1 MSCACRL
8 GAATCAHPHDGN
20 WGWVAKT
27 RISSGVAIVQSWPR
41 KAQDTTEA
49 AAQTPA
55 SYLVFLSPERY
66 QLNPWLS
73 PKEVARAVK
82 NTIPVTLFFD

>member
-1 MSCACRL
+1 MSCACGL
-8 GAATCAHPHDGN
+8 GVATCAHSHDGN
-20 WGWVAKT
+20 WGWAAKT
-27 RISSGVAIVQSWPR
+27 EISSGVAIVQSWPR

-66 QLNPWLS
+66 QLTPWLS